1 VIALARKYRPKRFA
15 DLLVQD
21 HVATALAGAVARG
34 RVGHGY
40 LLAGP
45 RGTGKTTAARIL
57 AMALNCERRRPDEP
71 SGEPCGECS
80 SCERVWNGAANLDV
94 VEIDAA
100 SNRGV
105 DDARDLRERALYAAS
120 QEGRHKVYIV
130 DEAHMLTREA
140 WNALL
145 KVLEEPPP
153 GVVFVFA
160 TTEPQKIASTAAP
173 VLSRLQRFDFRR
185 IGPGPIRER
194 LRQVLA
200 LERLAAEDDALALI
214 ARYADGGM
222 RDALSV
228 LDQCLS
234 FGEGPISADAV
245 RRVLGL
251 IPDESY
257 AELLRLV
264 AERNTGAVFPL
275 VDRLVNAGADLVEF
289 MTGAA
294 DVLRALL
301 MVLTGATP
309 EGLTEQIREA
319 VDRARPSLQAADVVR
334 MLALLA
340 EAEGSIRRS
349 ASARLVVE
357 TLLLRWTLMDRVV
370 ELERV
375 IRETEGRKE
384 GRTEGRK
391 DGTTESG
398 GRGQTGGRM
407 LRDSA
412 PATEPRRSP
421 GFDAPPTARGPDRPS
436 VVPSFRPSAPTPLT
450 LEALVAAW
458 PDLVGAARE
467 RSAFLGEA
475 LAAMRP
481 VEAGQ
486 GGVRL
491 VAAREEEHALEGVRR
506 QLGVVQEL
514 IGAWFGGPVR
524 IELALEPP
532 AGGPAPPPK
541 RLTGEALRAERL
553 DRLRRLDPALDRAA
567 DELDLEIVDEG
578 PRSP

>member
-1 VIALARKYRPKRFA
+1 MIALARKYRPRRFA

-21 HVATALAGAVARG
+21 HVATALRGAVARG

-57 AMALNCERRRPDEP
+57 AMALNCERRDSAPA
-71 SGEPCGECS
+71 GEPCGECP
-80 SCERVWNGAANLDV
+80 SCERVWSGATNLDV

-145 KVLEEPPP
+145 KILEEPPP

-160 TTEPQKIASTAAP
+160 TTEPQKIASTASP
-173 VLSRLQRFDFRR
+173 VLSRLQRFEFRR

-194 LRQVLA
+194 LREV
-200 LERLAAEDDALALI
+200 LAAEHLAADDDALALI

-234 FGEGPISADAV
+234 FGEGPITAAAV
-245 RRVLGL
+245 REVLGL
-251 IPDESY
+251 IGDGHY
-257 AELLRLV
+257 AELLRII
-264 AERNTGAVFPL
+264 AERDTGAVFPL
-275 VDRLVNAGADLVEF
+275 VDALVNAGADLAEF

-294 DVLRALL
+294 DLLRALL
-301 MVLTGATP
+301 MVESGAAP
-309 EGLTEQIREA
+309 EGLTEVLREA
-319 VDRARPSLQAADVVR
+319 IARARRALPASDVVR

-340 EAEGSIRRS
+340 DAEGSIRRS

-357 TLLLRWTLMDRVV
+357 TLLLRWTVMDRVV
-370 ELERV
+370 ELEKV
-375 IRETEGRKE
+375 IAQTER
-384 GRTEGRK
+384 RK
-391 DGTTESG
+391 DGKTEGGSG
-398 GRGQTGGRM
+398 GGASGRL

-412 PATEPRRSP
+412 PASGPSRP
-421 GFDAPPTARGPDRPS
+421 PAPAAPPSDL
-436 VVPSFRPSAPTPLT
+436 PSFRPTT
-450 LEALVAAW
+450 REALSLDALLSAW
-458 PDLVGAARE
+458 PDLVAAARE

-481 VEAGQ
+481 VQAEQ
-486 GGVRL
+486 GVLRL
-491 VAAREEEHALEGVRR
+491 LAAPEDQHSLEGVRR
-506 QLGVVQEL
+506 QLGVVEAVIAQR
-514 IGAWFGGPVR
+514 FDGPVR
-524 IELALEPP
+524 LELVVESP
-532 AGGPAPPPK
+532 AGAPAPAPK
-541 RLTGEALRAERL
+541 RMTGEALRAERL

-567 DELDLEIVDEG
+567 DALDLEIVDEG